1 MLNTKIGENYNA
13 NNVINP
19 NDLRRRLLNID
30 SRFRTNIG
38 DKPSSFAYRLEHTY
52 RNVIRL
58 RVASVE
64 IPNTF
69 YTFTSARKNTSFKVA
84 TRDKDNITRQNTIS
98 IEDGNYTASELIALI
113 QNEFN
118 TKFRDPF
125 GIFLSVSLNANSAKI
140 TLKHN
145 GLSAYPVTSPLTIP
159 TISANPIVFD
169 FGTSDYYT
177 ERNDNFGLGYN
188 LGFRQRSY
196 TLTTPTSTVPISTY
210 TLTSEAIID
219 VVGDTYM
226 FLALNDLHTVEHKT
240 NDKYF
245 QHLAKIIIREDKNS
259 IIYDDGSTMLSNEII
274 FPSPVDLS
282 VLNIQLL
289 DPYGSIIELNGAHFA
304 ITLEITEVL
313 NTKLYDF
320 YRNYIWSGS
329 IPSVNYKTVQGSA
342 VPLLQG
348 RGP

>member
-1 MLNTKIGENYNA
+1 MLNTRIGENYNA

-19 NDLRRRLLNID
+19 NDLRRRLLNVD
-30 SRFRTNIG
+30 SRFRTNLG
-38 DKPSSFAYRLEHTY
+38 DKVSNFSYRLEHTY

-69 YTFTSARKNTSFKVA
+69 YTFSAAKKNTSFKVA
-84 TRDKDNITRQNTIS
+84 TRDIDNIARQITVS
-98 IEDGNYTASELIALI
+98 INDGNYTASELVALL

-118 TKFRDPF
+118 TKFRDPY
-125 GIFLSVSLNANSAKI
+125 GIFISVSLNANSAKI
-140 TLKHN
+140 TFTHN
-145 GLSAYPVTSPLTIP
+145 GLSAYPVVSPLTIP
-159 TISANPIVFD
+159 TVSANPIIFN
-169 FGTSDYYT
+169 FGTTEYYT

-188 LGFRQRSY
+188 LGFRQRCY
-196 TLTTPTSTVPISTY
+196 TLTTPTSTVPFSTY
-210 TLTSEAIID
+210 VLTAEAIID

-226 FLALNDLHTVEHKT
+226 FLAINDLHTVEHKT
-240 NDKYF
+240 NEKYF
-245 QHLAKIIIREDKNS
+245 QHLAKIIIREDKNA
-259 IIYDDGSTMLSNEII
+259 IIYDDGSTLLSNEII

-289 DPYGSIIELNGAHFA
+289 DAYGDLIELNGAHFA

-342 VPLLQG
+342 LPLLNG